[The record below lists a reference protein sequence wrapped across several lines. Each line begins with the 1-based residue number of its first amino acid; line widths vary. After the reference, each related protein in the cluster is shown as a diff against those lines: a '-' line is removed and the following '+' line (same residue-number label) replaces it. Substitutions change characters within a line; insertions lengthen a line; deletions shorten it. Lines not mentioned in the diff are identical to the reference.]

1 MEIYNNLLEKGEK
14 YCYLVGSKKTD
25 NEVYAVIELRNKIVH
40 NRYLANEDEAR
51 NFLKFVEKVKDDI
64 V

>member
-1 MEIYNNLLEKGEK
+1 M
-14 YCYLVGSKKTD
+14 VGSKKTD